1 MDEDT
6 HGECP
11 LCEQKFPK
19 DTLEVHVNMC
29 LFLREAGGSAKSP
42 ASTTPNGGKRKV
54 FSIFG
59 APKRI
64 KQEELKGQ
72 GDTEIVINSDSDPE
86 SPPDDKKSN
95 GGDKPKIQDVR
106 KSLTKAKPDDSRPV
120 LATNIPLAERMRPDS
135 LDNYIGQE
143 HIMSKN
149 ATLRQVIDKH
159 EIPSM
164 ILWGPPGCGKVSQ
177 VDLKLGSLLII
188 VSFFSRPPWP
198 MSSRTVARPH
208 RIFAS

>member
-19 DTLEVHVNMC
+19 ETLEVHVNMC

-64 KQEELKGQ
+64 KQDEVKGQ

-86 SPPDDKKSN
+86 STPEDKKSN
-95 GGDKPKIQDVR
+95 GGDTPKIQDVR
-106 KSLTKAKPDDSRPV
+106 KSLSKAKPDDPRPV

-177 VDLKLGSLLII
+177 DDL
-188 VSFFSRPPWP
+188 
-198 MSSRTVARPH
+198 
-208 RIFAS
+208 